1 MIKKFVLLTFIGVFT
16 FACVDF
22 NREQLLQKVAKMDQQ
37 LLDLE
42 GKIKDER
49 MNDVSAIKLKTMQ
62 TELRI
67 KQNLHLDT
75 IDMALAKKLDAYK
88 VMRRSIKPM
97 LQQYLKVR
105 EGIKEE
111 KRVLKQLHKDIKEG
125 RGARNRYAEYI
136 RFERRKV
143 SQLGAL
149 TTEYLRTKEQ
159 FFKDYA
165 RLYPPIEAF
174 SRTLLQKKQ
183 NR

>member
-1 MIKKFVLLTFIGVFT
+1 MKKFILLSVVGLLT

-22 NREQLLQKVAKMDQQ
+22 NRDQLLQKVSKMDQH
-37 LLDLE
+37 LLVLE
-42 GKIKDER
+42 DKLKDER
-49 MNDVSAIKLKTMQ
+49 MHDIATIKLNTMQ
-62 TELRI
+62 TELRV

-75 IDMALAKKLDAYK
+75 INMELAKKLDAYK

-111 KRVLKQLHKDIKEG
+111 KRVLKQLTKDIKEG
-125 RGARNRYAEYI
+125 RGERNRYAEYI
-136 RFERRKV
+136 SFERQKV
-143 SQLGAL
+143 SQLSSL
-149 TTEYLRTKEQ
+149 TTDYLRSKEQ

-174 SRTLLQKKQ
+174 SRTLLQKNQ

>member
-1 MIKKFVLLTFIGVFT
+1 MKKFILLSFVGVLT

-22 NREQLLQKVAKMDQQ
+22 NRDQLLHKVAKLDQQ
-37 LLDLE
+37 LVDLE
-42 GKIKDER
+42 GKLQDER
-49 MNDVSAIKLKTMQ
+49 MNDVATIKLNTMQ

-111 KRVLKQLHKDIKEG
+111 KRVLKQLSKDIKEG
-125 RGARNRYAEYI
+125 RGERNRYAEYI

-143 SQLGAL
+143 RQLSSL
-149 TTEYLRTKEQ
+149 TTEYLRLKEQ

>member
-1 MIKKFVLLTFIGVFT
+1 MKNFILLSFVGVLA
-16 FACVDF
+16 FACIDF
-22 NREQLLQKVAKMDQQ
+22 NRDHLLQKVAKMDQQ

-42 GKIKDER
+42 GKLKDER
-49 MNDVSAIKLKTMQ
+49 MQDVSVIKLKTMQ

-111 KRVLKQLHKDIKEG
+111 RRVLKQLRKDIKEG
-125 RGARNRYAEYI
+125 RGERNRYPEYI
-136 RFERRKV
+136 RFERQKV
-143 SQLGAL
+143 RQLSAL
-149 TTEYLRTKEQ
+149 TTEYLRTKDQ
-159 FFKDYA
+159 FFNDYA

-174 SRTLLQKKQ
+174 SRSLLQKKQ

>member
-1 MIKKFVLLTFIGVFT
+1 MKKFILLLVLGLLCFS
-16 FACVDF
+16 CVDF
-22 NREQLLQKVAKMDQQ
+22 NRDQLLQKVAKMDQQ
-37 LLDLE
+37 LLVLE
-42 GKIKDER
+42 GKLQDDR
-49 MNDVSAIKLKTMQ
+49 MKDVSTIKLNTIQ
-62 TELRI
+62 TELLV

-75 IDMALAKKLDAYK
+75 INMELAKKLDAYK
-88 VMRRSIKPM
+88 LMRRSIKPL

-111 KRVLKQLHKDIKEG
+111 KRVLKQLTKDIKEG

-136 RFERRKV
+136 RFERQKV
-143 SQLGAL
+143 SQLKAL
-149 TTEYLRTKEQ
+149 TTEYLRSKEK

-174 SRTLLQKKQ
+174 SLQLLQKNQ

>member
-1 MIKKFVLLTFIGVFT
+1 MKKFILLLFVSVLT

-22 NREQLLQKVAKMDQQ
+22 NRDQLLRKVAKMNQH

-42 GKIKDER
+42 GKLKDPR
-49 MNDVSAIKLKTMQ
+49 MNDVSTIKVNTMQ
-62 TELRI
+62 TELRV

-75 IDMALAKKLDAYK
+75 INMELAKKLDAYK

-97 LQQYLKVR
+97 LQQYLNVKQ
-105 EGIKEE
+105 GIEEE
-111 KRVLKQLHKDIKEG
+111 KRVLKQLRKDINEG
-125 RGARNRYAEYI
+125 RGERNRYAEYI
-136 RFERRKV
+136 RFERQKV
-143 SQLGAL
+143 SQLSSL
-149 TTEYLRTKEQ
+149 TTEFLHAKEQ

-165 RLYPPIEAF
+165 LLYPPIEAF

>member
-1 MIKKFVLLTFIGVFT
+1 MKKFILLSFVGVLT

-22 NREQLLQKVAKMDQQ
+22 NRDHLLQKVAKMDQH

-42 GKIKDER
+42 RKLKDER

-67 KQNLHLDT
+67 KQNLYLDT

-111 KRVLKQLHKDIKEG
+111 KRVLKQLRKDIKEG
-125 RGARNRYAEYI
+125 RGERNRYAEYI
-136 RFERRKV
+136 RFERQKV
-143 SQLGAL
+143 QQLSTL

-159 FFKDYA
+159 FFEDYA
-165 RLYPPIEAF
+165 SMYPPIEAF
-174 SRTLLQKKQ
+174 SYTLLQKKQ

>member
-1 MIKKFVLLTFIGVFT
+1 MKKFILLSFVGVFT

-22 NREQLLQKVAKMDQQ
+22 NRDYLLQKVSKIDQQ
-37 LLDLE
+37 LLEIE
-42 GKIKDER
+42 GKLKDER
-49 MNDVSAIKLKTMQ
+49 LNDVSTIKLNIMQ

-75 IDMALAKKLDAYK
+75 IDIALAKKLDAYK
-88 VMRRSIKPM
+88 GMRRSIKPM

-105 EGIKEE
+105 EGINEE
-111 KRVLKQLHKDIKEG
+111 KRVLKQLRKDIKEG
-125 RGARNRYAEYI
+125 RGERNRYPEYI
-136 RFERRKV
+136 RFERQKV
-143 SQLGAL
+143 RQLSSL
-149 TTEYLRTKEQ
+149 TTEYLRTKEL

-174 SRTLLQKKQ
+174 SRALLQKKQ

>member
-1 MIKKFVLLTFIGVFT
+1 
-16 FACVDF
+16 
-22 NREQLLQKVAKMDQQ
+22 
-37 LLDLE
+37 
-42 GKIKDER
+42 

-67 KQNLHLDT
+67 KQNLYLDT

-111 KRVLKQLHKDIKEG
+111 KRVLKQLRKDIKEG
-125 RGARNRYAEYI
+125 RGERNRYAEYI
-136 RFERRKV
+136 RFERQKV
-143 SQLGAL
+143 QQLSTL

-159 FFKDYA
+159 FFEDYA
-165 RLYPPIEAF
+165 SMYPPIEAF
-174 SRTLLQKKQ
+174 SYTLLQKKQ